1 MVIIKMFFNIG
12 SAGNPV
18 IFFTEK
24 ITFNLIHGS
33 TSRTSEY
40 LTSNLLRPRFFKK
53 KKKKPYDVDK
63 REEKETLN
71 LPSPSKHVLCFV
83 LDARRNKYNMA
94 SCFFGTI

>member
-1 MVIIKMFFNIG
+1 MFFNIG

-53 KKKKPYDVDK
+53 KKKNPTTSTKGK
-63 REEKETLN
+63 KKKL
-71 LPSPSKHVLCFV
+71 
-83 LDARRNKYNMA
+83 
-94 SCFFGTI
+94 